1 MPDNQN
7 KTVRPR
13 WDKFKRQWHK
23 FSSNRLSLLGLIVV
37 ITLIVLAVFAGKIA
51 PYPEHAGLYLDFQ
64 SANQA
69 PSLRHIAGTD
79 EYGRDI
85 FSRMLFGLRVSLEI
99 GLLVLAIG
107 VPIGVFLGL
116 VAGYMR
122 NTWVDT
128 SIMRFTDLFM
138 AVPPLVLA
146 LVVVAM
152 ASPGFFFAAI
162 GIAIAWWPWYTRL
175 TYSLV
180 TSLSNEM
187 YVKYA
192 ELSGAKPRHIILK
205 EILPNAVSPI
215 FTKMS
220 LDMGMIIIIASS
232 MSFVG
237 LGVQPPAP
245 SLGSMVSNGIKF
257 LPEFWWIPVFPALF
271 VVLIVLGFN
280 LVGDG
285 LRDVFAIEEL

>member
-1 MPDNQN
+1 MPDKQE
-7 KTVRPR
+7 KCCRPR
-13 WDKFKRQWHK
+13 WEKFKRQWRK
-23 FSSNRLSLLGLIVV
+23 LTSNPLSLVGLVV
-37 ITLIVLAVFAGKIA
+37 VVLLVILAVFAGNIA
-51 PYPEHAGLYLDFQ
+51 PYPGHAGLYLDFKN
-64 SANQA
+64 ANQP
-69 PSLRHIAGTD
+69 PSWKHIAGTD
-79 EYGRDI
+79 EYGRDV

-99 GLLVLAIG
+99 GLLVLVIG
-107 VPIGVFLGL
+107 VPIGVLLGL
-116 VAGYMR
+116 IAGYRR
-122 NTWVDT
+122 NTWLDT
-128 SIMRFTDLFM
+128 AIMRFTDLFM

-152 ASPGFFFAAI
+152 SSPGFFFAAI
-162 GIAIAWWPWYTRL
+162 GIAVAWWPWYTRL

-192 ELSGAKPRHIILK
+192 ELSGASSRHIILK

-245 SLGSMVSNGIKF
+245 SLGSMVSDGIKF
-257 LPEFWWIPVFPALF
+257 LPEFWWISLFPSLF

-280 LVGDG
+280 LLGDG
-285 LRDVFAIEEL
+285 LRDVFAIEEI

>member
-1 MPDNQN
+1 MSDKQ
-7 KTVRPR
+7 TEQGRPR
-13 WDKFKRQWHK
+13 LERYKRQWHK
-23 FSSNRLSLLGLIVV
+23 FASNRLSLLGLVV
-37 ITLIVLAVFAGKIA
+37 VLLLIVLAVFAGKIA

-64 SANQA
+64 SANQG
-69 PSLRHIAGTD
+69 PSLQHIAGTD

-107 VPIGVFLGL
+107 VPIGVLLGL
-116 VAGYMR
+116 IAGYHR
-122 NTWVDT
+122 NTWIDT
-128 SIMRFTDLFM
+128 AIMRFTDLFM

-152 ASPGFFFAAI
+152 FTPGFFFAAI
-162 GIAIAWWPWYTRL
+162 GIAVAWWPWYTRL

-192 ELSGAKPRHIILK
+192 ELSGAKSRHIILK
-205 EILPNAVSPI
+205 EILPNAISPI

-280 LVGDG
+280 LLGDG

>member
-1 MPDNQN
+1 MRHKRDNRS
-7 KTVRPR
+7 RPR
-13 WDKFKRQWHK
+13 WEKFKRQWHK
-23 FSSNRLSLLGLIVV
+23 FASNRLSLLGMGVV
-37 ITLIVLAVFAGKIA
+37 VLLIVLAIFAGKIA
-51 PYPEHAGLYLDFQ
+51 PYPDHAGLYLDFQ
-64 SANQA
+64 NANQP
-69 PSLRHIAGTD
+69 PSWKHFAGTD
-79 EYGRDI
+79 GCGRDI

-99 GLLVLAIG
+99 GLLVLAIS
-107 VPIGVFLGL
+107 VPIGVLLGL
-116 VAGYMR
+116 VAGYRR
-122 NTWVDT
+122 NTWLDT
-128 SIMRFTDLFM
+128 AIMRFTDLFM

-152 ASPGFFFAAI
+152 FTPGFFFAAI
-162 GIAIAWWPWYTRL
+162 GIAVAWWPWYTRL

-187 YVKYA
+187 YVRYT
-192 ELSGAKPRHIILK
+192 ELTGAPLRHIILK

-245 SLGSMVSNGIKF
+245 SLGSMVSDGIKY
-257 LPEFWWIPVFPALF
+257 LPEFWWISVFPALF
-271 VVLIVLGFN
+271 IVLIVLGFN
-280 LVGDG
+280 LLGDG
-285 LRDVFAIEEL
+285 LRDVFAIEEI